1 MINIT
6 KRGWQHILRYHT
18 NTQSPT
24 HANKSKFNTS
34 EDLVQL
40 INQATQHPPNKMM
53 RKHLVRI
60 FDVGHEVG
68 IDRRSQKQ
76 TSVVTVVTRLNGDLV
91 NMFPGLP

>member
-6 KRGWQHILRYHT
+6 RRGWRHILKYHT

-24 HANKSKFNTS
+24 HINKSTFHTG

-40 INQATQHPPNKMM
+40 INQAAQHSPVKMV
-53 RKHLVRI
+53 RKHVVRI
-60 FDVGHEVG
+60 FDAGHMVG
-68 IDRRSQKQ
+68 IDRYSKKQ
-76 TSVVTVVTRLNGDLV
+76 TSIVTVITRLNGDLV

>member
-60 FDVGHEVG
+60 FDVGHG
-68 IDRRSQKQ
+68 GHRPAQPKTNRRCH
-76 TSVVTVVTRLNGDLV
+76 RRY
-91 NMFPGLP
+91 PA